1 LKGILDNK
9 NKSGLY
15 KMLDNNLVSIVVPTF
30 NRTFTFERAINSLI
44 SQKYTNIQ
52 VIIVNDNFDIEVKD
66 FIRNSVSNYQNKF
79 PNFNIKYIESDK
91 NLGSA
96 KARNLGILSS
106 HGEYITFLDDDDLYL
121 PEKISTQLKVM
132 LQDDSD
138 FSITDQIIYNSE
150 EKIIESRIRKIT
162 YTNNQLFLI
171 KYHLLHH
178 LTGTNT
184 LMFKRDFLIKIGLFD
199 PINFGDE
206 FYLIMKAIEFKGKL
220 SYISGSNVKAY
231 VSDDLIGL
239 SNSLKR
245 IQGEINL
252 FKFKKKYFLYLKINE
267 RNYVRMR
274 FSLVKAF
281 IYFKSNKLLYS
292 LFNLSIAFLS
302 HPIGLV
308 KIILKRKIN

>member
-1 LKGILDNK
+1 MKGILDNK

-15 KMLDNNLVSIVVPTF
+15 KMIDKNLVSIVVPTF

-52 VIIVNDNFDIEVKD
+52 IIIVNDNFDIEIKN

-79 PNFNIKYIESDK
+79 PNLNIKYIESDK
-91 NLGSA
+91 NVGSA

-106 HGEYITFLDDDDLYL
+106 QGKYITFLDDDDLYL

-132 LQDDSD
+132 IKDDSD
-138 FSITDQIIYNSE
+138 FSITDQIIYNSK
-150 EKIIESRIRKIT
+150 EKIIETRIRKIT
-162 YTNNQLFLI
+162 YTNNQMFLI

-184 LMFKRDFLIKIGLFD
+184 LMFKRDFLIKIGMFD

-206 FYLIMKAIEFKGKL
+206 FYLIMKALEFKGKL

-231 VSDDLIGL
+231 VSDDQIGL
-239 SNSLKR
+239 SNSFKR

-252 FKFKKKYFLYLKINE
+252 FKFKKKYFFYLNINE
-267 RNYVRMR
+267 RNYVKMR
-274 FSLVKAF
+274 FYLVKAY

-292 LFNLSIAFLS
+292 LFNLSIAFFY
-302 HPIGLV
+302 HPIGLIN
-308 KIILKRKIN
+308 IILKRKIN